1 MIIFVF
7 FFFFQAED
15 GIRDKLVTGVQT
27 CALPILVSRER
38 KFSILLKNPRADLE
52 NEREVYKTFIAGSI
66 PGVILSAQ
74 SLARPDGHGSGTG
87 HLGDRSTGRNPV
99 SGGQAGDA
107 KAPSASAVS
116 RSPSASAVRDRHS
129 RSRPAFDGST
139 QARRTSPARGGA

>member
-1 MIIFVF
+1 MTPRGSSTHVS
-7 FFFFQAED
+7 A
-15 GIRDKLVTGVQT
+15 QT
-27 CALPILVSRER
+27 VESVENWHVVHRGLGARCRSDDLRRKASAARKERQKSARSVMVSRER

-116 RSPSASAVRDRHS
+116 RSPSASA
-129 RSRPAFDGST
+129 
-139 QARRTSPARGGA
+139 